1 MLNANRTRERYYV
14 QRLKE
19 SLWSAFGTNRIKP
32 FEDSYNEDQMREWKQ
47 RENVKKVH
55 EDLYVP
61 SDPND
66 PLSDTHI
73 ELIIKSVFIE
83 LTYINAI
90 WSQSVLEAIFD
101 ENLLSPK
108 IDADIIE
115 TIKKGI
121 YILS

>member
-1 MLNANRTRERYYV
+1 LLNANHTRERYYV